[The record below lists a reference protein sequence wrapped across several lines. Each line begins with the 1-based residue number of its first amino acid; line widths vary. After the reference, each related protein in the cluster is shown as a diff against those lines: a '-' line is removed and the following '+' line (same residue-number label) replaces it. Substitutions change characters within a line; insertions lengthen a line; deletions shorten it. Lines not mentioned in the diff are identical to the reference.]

1 MAYENIIFEMEG
13 NVAVIKFNRPKA
25 LNAINQAVLSEL
37 ADALDKIEA
46 DSSVRVLVLT
56 GEGDKAF
63 VAGADIGHLTK
74 LNPLQSRTFSR
85 DGQELFFR
93 FEMLPIPV
101 IACVNGFALG
111 GGCEIAMSCDFIYAS
126 SNARFGLPEINL
138 GLIPGF
144 GGTQRL
150 SRLVGPGIAKELI
163 FTGAAI
169 DAGEAL
175 RIGLVNKVVP
185 ADGLIEYVT
194 KMAGKVAANGP
205 TAVRM
210 AKTCIN
216 RGLDSNLTTGNSY
229 EIEAFNVCFSSG
241 EPAEGTRAFLEKRKA
256 EWKAPAPKIQKGWL
270 ARYAKLVSSAATGAV
285 MED

>member
-46 DSSVRVLVLT
+46 DPSVRVLVLT
-56 GEGDKAF
+56 GQGDKAF
-63 VAGADIGHLTK
+63 VAGADIGHLAK

-93 FEMLPIPV
+93 FEMLSIPV

-111 GGCEIAMSCDFIYAS
+111 GGCEIAMACDFIYAS
-126 SNARFGLPEINL
+126 SNAKFGLPEINL

-150 SRLVGPGIAKELI
+150 PRLVGKALAKEMCM
-163 FTGAAI
+163 TGGMISA
-169 DAGEAL
+169 DEAKD
-175 RIGLVNKVVP
+175 IGLVNKVFSP
-185 ADGLIEYVT
+185 EKLLEETMKTAGI
-194 KMAGKVAANGP
+194 MASKGKVSMR
-205 TAVRM
+205 AVKR
-210 AKTCIN
+210 AVDRGIN
-216 RGLDSNLTTGNSY
+216 LDLRSGCYY
-229 EIEAFNVCFSSG
+229 EAEAFMACACS
-241 EPAEGTRAFLEKRKA
+241 PDMKEGTAAFLEKRKP
-256 EWKAPAPKIQKGWL
+256 EFKGEL
-270 ARYAKLVSSAATGAV
+270 
-285 MED
+285 D